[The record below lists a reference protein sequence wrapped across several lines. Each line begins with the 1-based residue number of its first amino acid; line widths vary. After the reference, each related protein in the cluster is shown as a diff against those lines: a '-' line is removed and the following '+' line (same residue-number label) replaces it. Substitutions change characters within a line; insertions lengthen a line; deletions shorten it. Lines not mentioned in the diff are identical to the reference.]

1 MKIIVQM
8 AAQRDR
14 CVLAVDAYVVV
25 TWLPPY
31 NQDPFLSF
39 PVDVASKDLI
49 IIPSWQ
55 PGHWTLCDVP
65 KQIGSVD
72 CGVFMLMYALCM
84 ALGEPFHFTAS
95 NMQRIRKWWCLTLMN
110 SGLEKHGL
118 RKTEEASHLEPLSRE
133 SRIMRDLCSAVCW
146 IHKNH
151 SLFRGE
157 VTEPAVLQM
166 EAEDQREAL
175 REVLEGQSDN
185 RNDPFMFIF
194 NNKEDMETLLS
205 NCVDRMG
212 LKIHAMFT

>member
-1 MKIIVQM
+1 ME
-8 AAQRDR
+8 
-14 CVLAVDAYVVV
+14 
-25 TWLPPY
+25 
-31 NQDPFLSF
+31 FH
-39 PVDVASKDLI
+39 SK
-49 IIPSWQ
+49 
-55 PGHWTLCDVP
+55 DVP

-118 RKTEEASHLEPLSRE
+118 RKTEEASHLLKANLEPLSRE
-133 SRIMRDLCSAVCW
+133 SHIMRDLCSAVCW

-157 VTEPAVLQM
+157 VTEPAVFQM

>member
-1 MKIIVQM
+1 ME
-8 AAQRDR
+8 
-14 CVLAVDAYVVV
+14 
-25 TWLPPY
+25 
-31 NQDPFLSF
+31 FH
-39 PVDVASKDLI
+39 SK
-49 IIPSWQ
+49 
-55 PGHWTLCDVP
+55 DVP

-72 CGVFMLMYALCM
+72 CGVFMLM
-84 ALGEPFHFTAS
+84 
-95 NMQRIRKWWCLTLMN
+95 
-110 SGLEKHGL
+110 
-118 RKTEEASHLEPLSRE
+118 E

-146 IHKNH
+146 IRKNH

-166 EAEDQREAL
+166 EAGDQREAL

-205 NCVDRMG
+205 NCVVRMG

>member
-1 MKIIVQM
+1 ME
-8 AAQRDR
+8 
-14 CVLAVDAYVVV
+14 
-25 TWLPPY
+25 
-31 NQDPFLSF
+31 FH
-39 PVDVASKDLI
+39 SK
-49 IIPSWQ
+49 
-55 PGHWTLCDVP
+55 DVP

-72 CGVFMLMYALCM
+72 CGVFMLM
-84 ALGEPFHFTAS
+84 S

-118 RKTEEASHLEPLSRE
+118 RKTEEASHLLKANLEPLSRE
-133 SRIMRDLCSAVCW
+133 SHIMRDLCSAVCW

-157 VTEPAVLQM
+157 VTEPAVFQM